1 MSEEQETHML
11 TGAYALGAVDELEAA
26 RVRELLRTSPEAAA
40 EVRSFTET
48 AARLA
53 DAEAC
58 LAAAEARAV
67 AAEGELVAT
76 KKALFEARSEGGEL
90 RRMLAAWEAMRL
102 ERGGVPGVL

>member
-1 MSEEQETHML
+1 
-11 TGAYALGAVDELEAA
+11 
-26 RVRELLRTSPEAAA
+26 
-40 EVRSFTET
+40 
-48 AARLA
+48 
-53 DAEAC
+53 
-58 LAAAEARAV
+58 V